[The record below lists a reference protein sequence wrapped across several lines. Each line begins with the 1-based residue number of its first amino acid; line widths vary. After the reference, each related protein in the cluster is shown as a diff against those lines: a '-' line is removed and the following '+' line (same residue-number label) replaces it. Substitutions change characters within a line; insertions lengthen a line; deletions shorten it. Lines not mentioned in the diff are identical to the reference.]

1 MMFDATFFVGLAFV
15 LFLVVAWRPVGRAMT
30 KALDGRAARIE
41 AELAEAVRL
50 REEAQATL
58 AAYQKKQREAHQ
70 EAEALIASARTTAK
84 RLEEEAR
91 AQLQRAVDARISQAN
106 DKIAREEQ
114 EAVSAIQRK
123 VVEIAVEAAREMLS
137 DELNDEA
144 NEKLIALAIKD
155 SNRTLH

>member
-1 MMFDATFFVGLAFV
+1 MFDATFFVGLSFV
-15 LFLVVAWRPVGRAMT
+15 LFVLAAWRPVSRAMT
-30 KALDGRAARIE
+30 KALDSRAARIE

-58 AAYQKKQREAHQ
+58 AAYQKKLTDANK
-70 EAEALIASARTTAK
+70 EAEEMLTSARAAAK

-91 AQLQRAVDARISQAN
+91 AQIQRAVDARVQQAN

-114 EAVSAIQRK
+114 EAVTAIQRK
-123 VVEIAVEAAREMLS
+123 VVEIAVEAAKDILS
-137 DELNDEA
+137 DDMNDEA

-155 SNRTLH
+155 SGRTLH